1 MDFRMDFKVSI
12 NLPIIKREHPNPSYI
27 KLLNGRL
34 FQETNVEGSIC
45 ATIHFECLVG
55 HDTIEHQVALV
66 FVHINHIYFWLELQ
80 RPSTNFCLPYNS
92 L

>member
-12 NLPIIKREHPNPSYI
+12 NLPIIKRGHSSPSYI

-34 FQETNVEGSIC
+34 FQEVNVEGSIC

-55 HDTIEHQVALV
+55 SNIIEHQVALMFEHV
-66 FVHINHIYFWLELQ
+66 NMRSIDRGWHFHQGRNCFK
-80 RPSTNFCLPYNS
+80 
-92 L
+92 